1 MGAGGQAG
9 QGAVGGDGAVLRRV
23 LLIAALLCGG
33 CFDFDALRQGP
44 GDMSASTD
52 GPDDGGG
59 GEDGP
64 PSVFD
69 FKSSWP
75 MHLSIHYGDHDKP
88 PATLTFSHTA
98 DSAQCSHDDGV
109 TFSACDSDSTLVFT
123 PDDYDSQRFVAVKL
137 SKSGFPDEIHKFQ
150 PSTDLPGL
158 SFYHCDQVVTA
169 DEPAAA
175 FYSRLAPLRV
185 ICINPNVTITYA
197 PFDMGM
203 APSTTGIFLDANTG
217 PHVKILGTEANRPVF
232 INTQI
237 GGNQGGFIAMG
248 TSVSGVVL
256 SNLQIHLQD
265 GNCISFENNGG
276 SNEFSNLDLKVI
288 SGGNDAAVIL
298 GGGPNQHFYNVDID
312 AQNSPGT
319 VVFHAQTNATVL
331 YEGGKIT
338 GRDDTQ
344 VILFEGMAANTSSLN
359 NLTVSQVATGGS
371 PKVTAVTALAGT
383 FTMTGGSVTSP
394 VTGIDVGGGG
404 VSVTGNLSDLT
415 VHAKQPISV
424 HYTSIANLT
433 NLTLQAYGPG
443 ITVDGAQLHVD
454 STKFQ
459 RLDQTG
465 AAAPAIDLTQTCVVS
480 SANNGNRFCDQNHTG
495 SNTWTM
501 PITVESGAS
510 NLGNFDVTQQVN
522 MGMIDQCP

>member
-1 MGAGGQAG
+1 VGARRQAG
-9 QGAVGGDGAVLRRV
+9 QGAVGGDGAVLRRA
-23 LLIAALLCGG
+23 LLIAVLVCGG

-44 GDMSASTD
+44 EDMSGSAD
-52 GPDDGGG
+52 GPGDGGG

-64 PSVFD
+64 PSIFQ

-88 PATLTFSHTA
+88 PATLTFSHMA

-109 TFSACDSDSTLVFT
+109 TWGACDSDGTLVFT
-123 PDDYDSQRFVAVKL
+123 PDDYDQQRFVAVKL
-137 SKSGFPDEIHKFQ
+137 SKSGFPDEIHKFK
-150 PSTDLPGL
+150 PHDDLPGL

-169 DEPAAA
+169 PESAAA
-175 FYSRLAPLRV
+175 FYGRLAAGRV
-185 ICINPNVTITYA
+185 VCINQNVTITYS

-217 PHVKILGTEANRPVF
+217 PNLKILGTEANRPVF

-256 SNLQIHLQD
+256 SNLQVHLQD

-276 SNEFSNLDLKVI
+276 NNEFSNLDLKVI
-288 SGGNDAAVIL
+288 AGGNDAAIIF
-298 GGGPNQHFYNVDID
+298 GNGPNQHLYNVDVD

-319 VVFHAQTNATVL
+319 IVFHTQTDASVL
-331 YEGGKIT
+331 YEGGTLI

-344 VILFEGMAANTSSLN
+344 VVLIEGTSTSTNTLN
-359 NLTVSQVATGGS
+359 NVDISQVATGGS
-371 PKVTAVTALAGT
+371 PKATAVTTLVGT
-383 FTMTGGSVTSP
+383 FTMNSGSVTTP

-404 VSVTGNLSDLT
+404 ISATGNLADVT
-415 VHAKQPISV
+415 VHAKQPIAV
-424 HYTSIANLT
+424 HYTSIGNFSGLKLEAF
-433 NLTLQAYGPG
+433 GPG
-443 ITVDGAQLHVD
+443 ITVDGAQLHLDNTVLE
-454 STKFQ
+454 

-465 AAAPAIDLTQTCVVS
+465 AASPAIDLTQTCVVS
-480 SANNGNRFCDQNHTG
+480 SANNGNHFCDQNHAG
-495 SNTWTM
+495 ANKWTM
-501 PITVESGAS
+501 PLTVESGGS
-510 NLGNFDVTQQVN
+510 NLGNFDLTQQVN
-522 MGMIDQCP
+522 MGMVDQCP